1 MGPIGMPELI
11 ILGIIVPM
19 LALGIFIIILIVKK
33 LDKSR
38 NPIQPDNQQS
48 TVEARLAKIEAFK
61 SEGLITDTE
70 YQEKRKQILDSM

>member
-1 MGPIGMPELI
+1 MPELI